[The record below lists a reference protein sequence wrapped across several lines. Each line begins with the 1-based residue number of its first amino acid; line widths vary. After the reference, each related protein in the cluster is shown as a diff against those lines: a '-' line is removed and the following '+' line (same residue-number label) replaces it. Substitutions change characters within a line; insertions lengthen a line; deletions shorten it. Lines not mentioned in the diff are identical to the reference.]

1 MTDRRDKAIF
11 ERFIHNIDNI
21 RETWQVVEFFETE
34 LARFRDE
41 MGNYESDISK
51 EQNNLKDIRAEYLEL
66 QDAIKTARNE
76 LESLKE
82 RKEQFA
88 ETAPDSID
96 KLRENLP
103 LTPLEKVPIRLKD
116 GIVVPA
122 NPAND
127 VYGKEIAEMYLKS
140 LWEMKSLKA
149 RLLDSDLE
157 NAKLRNEIRTMQDK
171 ANKAHKGV

>member
-1 MTDRRDKAIF
+1 MSDRHGSGAIF
-11 ERFIHNIDNI
+11 ERFIHNAEQIH
-21 RETWQVVEFFETE
+21 ETWQIVEFFESE
-34 LARFRDE
+34 LKRFRDE
-41 MGNYESDISK
+41 VGNYESDVSK
-51 EQNNLKDIRAEYLEL
+51 EQNNLKEIRAEYLEL

-82 RKEQFA
+82 RKEKLS
-88 ETAPDSID
+88 ENTPDSID

-103 LTPLEKVPIRLKD
+103 LKPLEKVPIRLRD

-127 VYGKEIAEMYLKS
+127 VYGREIAEMYLKS

-157 NAKLRNEIRTMQDK
+157 NAKLRNEIRSLQDK
-171 ANKAHKGV
+171 AKARK